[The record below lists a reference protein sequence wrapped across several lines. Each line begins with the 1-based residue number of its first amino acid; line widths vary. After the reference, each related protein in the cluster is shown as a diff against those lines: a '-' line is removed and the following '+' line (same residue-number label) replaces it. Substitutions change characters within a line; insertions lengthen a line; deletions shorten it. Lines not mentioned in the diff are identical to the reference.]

1 MRNSLC
7 GSVTVMLHE
16 VRVML
21 KATLCGCSTK
31 EIRMLFSDSDH
42 FIPDAKIQ
50 VEEFEL
56 VKVHGYL

>member
-1 MRNSLC
+1 M
-7 GSVTVMLHE
+7 MLHE